1 MNVVTSPTA
10 GSRRVLSRLVGVKS
24 QSSRKAVVCSLF
36 VCRRD
41 ATARSSFRFGQK
53 IETNGPSQHH

>member
-24 QSSRKAVVCSLF
+24 QSSRKAVMCGIL

-41 ATARSSFRFGQK
+41 ATARSSFRFGEK
-53 IETNGPSQHH
+53 SRPGPSQHH